1 MSHCAGTKCQSWT
14 QVYCHSW
21 CEQCDWCVIPIA
33 QMSGSAGC
41 PSRRR
46 VWFDRDA
53 TKSMAASALAIFKM
67 YIWGVQQALKSNVMT
82 WDGLWGKVPPEAGE
96 GPCLQR
102 DSADALQP
110 SGIPCLPQAEYG
122 ELRAQTGGA
131 MQEALLGSLLQPCT
145 GTECENCLS
154 RVLVWPLLNTTSVAS
169 MGRAKGFWQQTLP
182 CSCVR
187 K

>member
-33 QMSGSAGC
+33 RMSGSAGC

-53 TKSMAASALAIFKM
+53 TKSTAASALAIFKM

-96 GPCLQR
+96 GLCLQR
-102 DSADALQP
+102 DSVDALQP
-110 SGIPCLPQAEYG
+110 SGIPCLPQQLSMENSG
-122 ELRAQTGGA
+122 LR
-131 MQEALLGSLLQPCT
+131 QEVPCRRLCWAPSCSLALEQNVKIVCLGSLSGLFLTQP
-145 GTECENCLS
+145 L
-154 RVLVWPLLNTTSVAS
+154 
-169 MGRAKGFWQQTLP
+169 
-182 CSCVR
+182 
-187 K
+187 